1 MTDSVSVRGNILP
14 PGTMVMPLHWAV
26 NRDPAIWS
34 DPATFYP
41 ARFLDSETG
50 NIIKENN
57 LFPFQVGEIFPD
69 INQIEMLKLSWQ
81 L

>member
-1 MTDSVSVRGNILP
+1 
-14 PGTMVMPLHWAV
+14 MVMPLHWAV

-41 ARFLDSETG
+41 ARFLDRETG

-57 LFPFQVGEIFPD
+57 LFPFPVE
-69 INQIEMLKLSWQ
+69 EC
-81 L
+81 